1 MNANVILTLSI
12 GFAVLGFLLLC
23 ICLFSTINKKAKLL
37 LVIFTSTAYFISFDA
52 LKMTQGWATPDSVPP
67 KFVLLA
73 AVIEEPVKDK
83 TKGEIFVWL
92 QPLADN
98 RPTGE
103 PRAFRF
109 PYEKGL
115 HSLFEEGMKKT
126 RNGNSQMGTLEPKR
140 GPKGS
145 TWLRPAGTDTAR
157 IKISDLPAPQL
168 P

>member
-1 MNANVILTLSI
+1 
-12 GFAVLGFLLLC
+12 
-23 ICLFSTINKKAKLL
+23 
-37 LVIFTSTAYFISFDA
+37 
-52 LKMTQGWATPDSVPP
+52 MTQSNIHIPQFRIGQGYDIHALVPDR
-67 KFVLLA
+67 KFILGGVH
-73 AVIEEPVKDK
+73 I
-83 TKGEIFVWL
+83 
-92 QPLADN
+92 
-98 RPTGE
+98 
-103 PRAFRF
+103 

-168 P
+168 PEK